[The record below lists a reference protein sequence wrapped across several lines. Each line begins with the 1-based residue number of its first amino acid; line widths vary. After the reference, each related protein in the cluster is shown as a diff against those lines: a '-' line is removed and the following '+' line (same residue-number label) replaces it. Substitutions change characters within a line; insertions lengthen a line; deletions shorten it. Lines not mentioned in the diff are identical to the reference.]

1 MNMVEMYTA
10 RTSEVDEPEE
20 VVEDILIRIDLT
32 LTVLTSDEA
41 QFSVGMPE
49 GIDQDNYRE

>member
-10 RTSEVDEPEE
+10 HTSEVGEPEE